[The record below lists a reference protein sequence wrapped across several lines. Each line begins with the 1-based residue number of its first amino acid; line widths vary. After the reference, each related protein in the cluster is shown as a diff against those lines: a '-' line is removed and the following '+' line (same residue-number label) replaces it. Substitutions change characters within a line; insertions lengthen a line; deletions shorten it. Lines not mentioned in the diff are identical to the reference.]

1 MNKAC
6 RSLLACAATLFT
18 APALAAELPPG
29 FVHLRDIDATI
40 RQDIR
45 YAGSGNFLGRPAK
58 GYDAAE
64 CILTAEA
71 AKALSAVQ
79 ATVLKQGLTL
89 VVFDCYRPAR
99 AVADFVGWA
108 KAGGPDDPQWYPRVR
123 RGELIAKGYIGAQS
137 SHTRGSTV
145 DLALA
150 SAETPTPL
158 ENRCGLRQAD
168 TLDFGSG
175 FDCFDAISE
184 TRRLGIPAEAAANRN
199 RLVEAMRGSGFR
211 NYSKE
216 WWHFTLDKEPFPK
229 TRFDFPVSRR

>member
-1 MNKAC
+1 
-6 RSLLACAATLFT
+6 LLVCAASLSGL
-18 APALAAELPPG
+18 PALSAELTPG
-29 FVHLRDIDATI
+29 FAYLRDIGPTI

-58 GYDAAE
+58 GYDVAE
-64 CILTAEA
+64 CVLTTAA

-79 ATVLKQGLTL
+79 ATVTKQGLTL
-89 VVFDCYRPAR
+89 VVFDCYRPAG

-108 KAGGPDDPQWYPRVR
+108 KAGGPEDPQWHPRVR
-123 RGELIAKGYIGAQS
+123 RDELVAKGYIGAQS

-150 SAETPTPL
+150 SVARPSRL
-158 ENRCGLRQAD
+158 ENFCGLPQAD

-175 FDCFDAISE
+175 FDCFDEISE
-184 TRRLGIPAEAAANRN
+184 TRQANIPAEAAANRR
-199 RLVEAMRGSGFR
+199 RLVEAMRGFGFR

-216 WWHFTLDKEPFPK
+216 WWHFTLENEPFAK
-229 TRFDFPVSRR
+229 TRFDFPISPR